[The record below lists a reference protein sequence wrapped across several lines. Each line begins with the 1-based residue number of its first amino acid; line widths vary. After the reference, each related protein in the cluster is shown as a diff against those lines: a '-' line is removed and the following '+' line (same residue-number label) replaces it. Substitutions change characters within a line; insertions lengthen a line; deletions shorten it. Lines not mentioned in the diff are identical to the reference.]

1 MAKNKAE
8 LFALINTNEA
18 DNTTG
23 QITASKVRNV
33 DTQVADSALNV
44 LEPSTQTV
52 AGPVNFTNSLQKGGK
67 NVLVGAKETEV
78 LRAFSTEASQTP
90 TALNIPIQI
99 EFGAAQK
106 TASDPVM
113 LAANGLVTVN
123 QSGTY
128 AVRVKLQNGRVG
140 ASGVSYLFSRIM
152 KGAKQVGVSQC
163 VELSSPDS
171 LIPTDS
177 RVVVDLLAGDT
188 LYCELVRDSAGGA
201 GNNSGGIYRQTC
213 ASGWN
218 MSPSALLVISR
229 IDGFTS

>member
-23 QITASKVRNV
+23 QITASKVRAV

-44 LEPSTQTV
+44 LETTTQTV

-78 LRAFSTEASQTP
+78 LRAFSTAEIQEP
-90 TALNIPIQI
+90 TAINIPIQI

-152 KGAKQVGVSQC
+152 KGVTQVGVSQC
-163 VELSSPDS
+163 VKLSSPDS

-177 RVVVDLLAGDT
+177 RVVMDLLAGDT
-188 LYCELVRDSAGGA
+188 IYVQIVRDSAGGA
-201 GNNSGGIYRQTC
+201 GSNSGGVYSQT
-213 ASGWN
+213 SSNGWAL
-218 MSPSALLVISR
+218 SPSALLVISR
-229 IDGFTS
+229 IDGVTS